1 MKPSRDVFVQYRVIN
16 GIKYIM
22 KNYKVFQLDEIGEM
36 IWDSLDGETTLQQIA
51 EKVANTYDVDME
63 TVHNDVEVYIQEL
76 LEKKLIEVE

>member
-51 EKVANTYDVDME
+51 EKVANTYDVDVE